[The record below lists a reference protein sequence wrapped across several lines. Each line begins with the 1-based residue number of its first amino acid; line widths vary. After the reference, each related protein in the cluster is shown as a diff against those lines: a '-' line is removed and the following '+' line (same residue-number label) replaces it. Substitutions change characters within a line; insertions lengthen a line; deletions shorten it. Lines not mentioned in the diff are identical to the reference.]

1 MKRLKILSVFA
12 GGAFLAAA
20 CPAQNSGLLDG
31 LAVVVN
37 DSVITVLQVQ
47 DQILSQLKTLQD
59 LYGRGSPKFYEE
71 ADKLQRDEMELMERG
86 KLILDDFASGEY
98 TTNWVDDAVEE
109 AIKQDLKDTFGGNH
123 DKLVKTL
130 QAEGRTYEDYRKQ
143 KRESIIIEAMAHLHT
158 GSGKIII
165 SPAAI
170 EKYYNDHADDF
181 KVEDQVKL
189 RMIQIPEPAGSPPGT
204 ARQLAAEILQKIDS
218 GVPFAEMAKVN
229 SSGPERASGGDCG
242 WVDRK
247 RFVKELTDAA
257 FSLKPGEH
265 SPVVELPDQQTK
277 AAICYILMVED
288 VRPAH
293 VSPLS
298 EVQADIERT
307 LQAQRGKVLQDQ
319 WIKRLEDKSRI
330 QTF

>member
-1 MKRLKILSVFA
+1 MKHLKCLLVFA
-12 GGAFLAAA
+12 AGAFFAAA
-20 CPAQNSGLLDG
+20 CPAQPSGLLDG

-47 DQILSQLKTLQD
+47 DQILSQLKTLEN
-59 LYGRGSPKFYEE
+59 LYGRGTPRFYEE
-71 ADKLQRDEMELMERG
+71 ADKLQRDELELMERG
-86 KLILDDFASGEY
+86 KLILNDFASGEY
-98 TTNWVDDAVEE
+98 TTNWVDDAVE
-109 AIKQDLKDTFGGNH
+109 ASIKKDLKKTFGGSRN
-123 DKLVKTL
+123 KLVATL

-143 KRESIIIEAMAHLHT
+143 MRENIIIGAMADLHT
-158 GSGKIII
+158 GTGKIII
-165 SPAAI
+165 SPLAI
-170 EKYYNDHADDF
+170 EKYYNDHADSY
-181 KVEDQVKL
+181 KVEDHVKL

-204 ARQLAAEILQKIDS
+204 ARQLAAEILRKIDS
-218 GVPFAEMAKVN
+218 GVPFAEMAVVN
-229 SSGPERASGGDCG
+229 SSGPERAAGGDCG

-265 SPVVELPDQQTK
+265 TLVEVPDQRNQGV
-277 AAICYILMVED
+277 ICYLLMVED

-307 LQAQRGKVLQDQ
+307 LQAQRGKVIEDQ
-319 WIKRLEDKSRI
+319 WIKRLEDKSRV